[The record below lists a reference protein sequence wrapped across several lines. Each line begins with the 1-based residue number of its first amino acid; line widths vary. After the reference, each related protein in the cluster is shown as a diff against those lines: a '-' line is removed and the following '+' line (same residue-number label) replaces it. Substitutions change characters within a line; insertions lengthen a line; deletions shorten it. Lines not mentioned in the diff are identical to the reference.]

1 MTVTTLKQTIELADV
16 SDIVVTPAVLDEE
29 NDVWVREIRVSHLV
43 GEQQEIFFTL
53 RLVTDVQANID
64 ITAPVQQF

>member
-43 GEQQEIFFTL
+43 GQQQEIFFTL
-53 RLVTDVQANID
+53 RLVSTDSTAIE

>member
-43 GEQQEIFFTL
+43 GQQQEIFFTL

>member
-53 RLVTDVQANID
+53 RLVTETQTNID